1 MPNPL
6 VTRLSRHPLTS
17 GRPCLMTVTLSIV
30 FAGLAGCASLTQPQ
44 EPVAVP
50 PMDNRSLLEQE
61 RDQAS
66 QPPPERI
73 PVEAPA
79 ELNSDLLDFSQAPR
93 TSRRFD
99 VQATDVPLTRFF
111 ADLGA
116 TQGTNIL
123 VDPDINDTLTLNMN
137 SVTMDQVM
145 SAVRDIYGYDYQ
157 RTDYGYRVLPNQ
169 ITTRIYHLDYLNVSR
184 SGRSDTTVS
193 GGQISQQDNGGSPT
207 SSVATETSS
216 DFWQGME
223 MTIMGLLDR
232 ADDRQVVVNAQSG
245 LLVVRATPREHNVVN
260 RFLEDAQLS
269 LQRQVVIE
277 AKVVEV
283 TLSNE
288 FRSGINWNTFA
299 EDLADTGTDLGGTLG
314 ASALPGIG
322 NIGGVFTLSV
332 QNGGFNSLLQLLQNQ
347 GDVQVLSSPRV
358 STVNNQKAVIK
369 VGTDEYFVTEVSSR
383 QNDEDTAG
391 SATPEFTLAPFFS
404 GIALDVTPQ
413 ISADDMVI
421 LHVRPSVT
429 DVVERTKII
438 TVAGTTFDLP
448 LAFSS
453 IRETDSIIRA
463 SSGQIV
469 VIGGLLSQR
478 QNASSTG
485 LPGLSQLP
493 GLRFFFGQNRESQ
506 EKSELV
512 ILLKP
517 VVYDER
523 TTLDDLDSVLNRM

>member
-1 MPNPL
+1 MPYPL
-6 VTRLSRHPLTS
+6 PNWFAKHPVSAATYSTRVAALVVAL
-17 GRPCLMTVTLSIV
+17 
-30 FAGLAGCASLTQPQ
+30 GLAGCASMSAPREPASAPQ
-44 EPVAVP
+44 L
-50 PMDNRSLLEQE
+50 DNRSVLEQE
-61 RDQAS
+61 FSAAS
-66 QPPPERI
+66 EPTPERSPVTAPPE
-73 PVEAPA
+73 
-79 ELNSDLLDFSQAPR
+79 LSSDLLDFSQAPR
-93 TSRRFD
+93 TRPRFD

-111 ADLGA
+111 SDLGT
-116 TQGTNIL
+116 TQGVNIL
-123 VDPDINDTLTLNMN
+123 VDPGITGTLTLNMT
-137 SVTMDQVM
+137 SVTLDQVM

-169 ITTRIYHLDYLNVSR
+169 IATRIYRLNYLNVAR

-193 GGQISQQDNGGSPT
+193 GGQISQQDSTNNQS
-207 SSVATETSS
+207 SSVATETSA

-223 MTIMGLLDR
+223 TTIMGLLDQTE
-232 ADDRQVVVNAQSG
+232 DRQVVVNAQSG
-245 LLVVRATPREHNVVN
+245 LLVVRATPREHEVVAG
-260 RFLEDAQLS
+260 FLDDAQLS

-283 TLSNE
+283 TLNNE
-288 FRSGINWNTFA
+288 FRSGINWNTFTN
-299 EDLADTGTDLGGTLG
+299 DLIAVGTDS
-314 ASALPGIG
+314 SAGLSANPLSGVG
-322 NIGGVFTLSV
+322 DIGGVFSLSV
-332 QNGGFNSLLQLLQNQ
+332 GDGNFNSMLQLLQNQ

-383 QNDEDTAG
+383 DNDDEDT
-391 SATPEFTLAPFFS
+391 SSSSPEFTLSPFFS

-413 ISADDMVI
+413 ISAENNVI

-429 DVVERTKII
+429 EVVERTKVI
-438 TVAGTTFDLP
+438 TVGGTEFDLP

-478 QNASSTG
+478 QGASATG

-493 GLRFFFGQNRESQ
+493 GLRFLFGQNRESQ

-517 VVYDER
+517 VVYDEE
-523 TTLDDLDSVLNRM
+523 TTRNDLDRVLNRM

>member
-1 MPNPL
+1 MPYPL
-6 VTRLSRHPLTS
+6 PNWIAKHPVSAAAYSARVTALVVAL
-17 GRPCLMTVTLSIV
+17 
-30 FAGLAGCASLTQPQ
+30 GLAGCASMS
-44 EPVAVP
+44 EPREPTRAP
-50 PMDNRSLLEQE
+50 ELDNRSVLEQE
-61 RDQAS
+61 LSEAS
-66 QPPPERI
+66 EPAPERSPVTAPPE
-73 PVEAPA
+73 
-79 ELNSDLLDFSQAPR
+79 LSSDLLDFSQAPR
-93 TSRRFD
+93 TRQRFD

-111 ADLGA
+111 SDLGT
-116 TQGTNIL
+116 TQGVNIL
-123 VDPDINDTLTLNMN
+123 VDPGITGTLTLNMT
-137 SVTMDQVM
+137 SVTLDQVM

-157 RTDYGYRVLPNQ
+157 RTDYGFRVLPNQ
-169 ITTRIYHLDYLNVSR
+169 IATRIYRLNYLNVAR

-193 GGQISQQDNGGSPT
+193 GGQISQQDSTNNQS
-207 SSVATETSS
+207 SSVATETSA

-223 MTIMGLLDR
+223 TTIMGLLDQTE
-232 ADDRQVVVNAQSG
+232 DRQVVVNAQSG
-245 LLVVRATPREHNVVN
+245 LLVVRATPREHEVVAG
-260 RFLEDAQLS
+260 FLDDAQLS

-283 TLSNE
+283 TLNNE

-299 EDLADTGTDLGGTLG
+299 NDLIAVGTDS
-314 ASALPGIG
+314 SAGLSANPLSGIG
-322 NIGGVFTLSV
+322 DIGGVFSLSV
-332 QNGGFNSLLQLLQNQ
+332 GDGNFNSMLQLLQNQ

-383 QNDEDTAG
+383 DNDDDDT
-391 SATPEFTLAPFFS
+391 SSSSPEFTLSPFFS

-413 ISADDMVI
+413 ISAENNVI

-429 DVVERTKII
+429 EVVERPKVI
-438 TVAGTTFDLP
+438 TVGGTEFDLP

-478 QNASSTG
+478 QGASATG

-493 GLRFFFGQNRESQ
+493 GLRFLFGQNRESQ

-517 VVYDER
+517 VVYDEE
-523 TTLDDLDSVLNRM
+523 TTRNDLDRVLNRM

>member
-1 MPNPL
+1 MPYPL
-6 VTRLSRHPLTS
+6 LTWIAKYPVTASQGSARAVALVVALGLT
-17 GRPCLMTVTLSIV
+17 GCTSISQPREP
-30 FAGLAGCASLTQPQ
+30 AEAPGLDT
-44 EPVAVP
+44 
-50 PMDNRSLLEQE
+50 RSVIEQE
-61 RDQAS
+61 LNDAT
-66 QPPPERI
+66 PPAPERS
-73 PVEAPA
+73 PVTAPE
-79 ELNSDLLDFSQAPR
+79 ELSSDLLDFSQAPVTR
-93 TSRRFD
+93 QRFD

-111 ADLGA
+111 SDLGR
-116 TQGTNIL
+116 TQGVNIL
-123 VDPDINDTLTLNMN
+123 VDPAITGTLTLNMT
-137 SVTMDQVM
+137 SVTLDQVM

-169 ITTRIYHLDYLNVSR
+169 IATRIYRLNYLNVAR

-193 GGQISQQDNGGSPT
+193 GGQISQQDSANNQS
-207 SSVATETSS
+207 SSVATETSA

-223 MTIMGLLDR
+223 MTIMGLLDQ
-232 ADDRQVVVNAQSG
+232 AEDRQVVVNAQSG
-245 LLVVRATPREHNVVN
+245 LLVVRATPREHEVVAE
-260 RFLEDAQLS
+260 FLDDAQLS

-283 TLSNE
+283 TLNNE

-299 EDLADTGTDLGGTLG
+299 NDLIAVGTDS
-314 ASALPGIG
+314 SAGLSANPLSGIG
-322 NIGGVFTLSV
+322 DIGGVFSLSV
-332 QNGGFNSLLQLLQNQ
+332 GDGNFNSMLQLLQNQ

-383 QNDEDTAG
+383 DNDDDD
-391 SATPEFTLAPFFS
+391 ATSSSPEFTLSPFFS

-413 ISADDMVI
+413 ISAENNVI

-429 DVVERTKII
+429 EVVERTKVI
-438 TVAGTTFDLP
+438 TVGGTEFDLP

-478 QNASSTG
+478 QGASATG

-493 GLRFFFGQNRESQ
+493 GLRYLFGQNRESQ

-517 VVYDER
+517 VVYDEE
-523 TTLDDLDSVLNRM
+523 TTRNDLDRVLNRM

>member
-6 VTRLSRHPLTS
+6 PNWIARHPVSACNGAVRAAAMVAVLGLT
-17 GRPCLMTVTLSIV
+17 
-30 FAGLAGCASLTQPQ
+30 GCASLSQPEQ
-44 EPVAVP
+44 PAEAPQLDARAV
-50 PMDNRSLLEQE
+50 LEQ
-61 RDQAS
+61 DFTDATPPTPDS
-66 QPPPERI
+66 SPVTAPPE
-73 PVEAPA
+73 
-79 ELNSDLLDFSQAPR
+79 LSDDLLDFSQAPR
-93 TSRRFD
+93 TSQRFD
-99 VQATDVPLTRFF
+99 VQATDVPLPRFF

-116 TQGTNIL
+116 TQGVNIL
-123 VDPDINDTLTLNMN
+123 VDPGITGTLTLNMT
-137 SVTMDQVM
+137 SVTLDQVM

-169 ITTRIYHLDYLNVSR
+169 IATRIYRLNYLNVAR

-193 GGQISQQDNGGSPT
+193 GGQISQQDSGNNQS
-207 SSVATETSS
+207 SSVSTETSA

-223 MTIMGLLDR
+223 MTILGLLDQT
-232 ADDRQVVVNAQSG
+232 DNRQVVVNPQSG
-245 LLVVRATPREHNVVN
+245 ILVVRATPREHEVVAE
-260 RFLEDAQLS
+260 FLDDAQLS

-283 TLSNE
+283 TLNNE

-299 EDLADTGTDLGGTLG
+299 NDLIAVGTDSNAGLNANPLN
-314 ASALPGIG
+314 GIG
-322 NIGGVFTLSV
+322 DIGGVFSLSIGDG
-332 QNGGFNSLLQLLQNQ
+332 NFNSMLQLLQNQ

-383 QNDEDTAG
+383 GDSDDETNA
-391 SATPEFTLAPFFS
+391 SSPEFTLSPFFS

-413 ISADDMVI
+413 ISADNNVI

-429 DVVERTKII
+429 EVVERTKVI
-438 TVAGTTFDLP
+438 TVGGTTFDLP

-463 SSGQIV
+463 ASGQIV

-478 QNASSTG
+478 QGASATG

-493 GLRFFFGQNRESQ
+493 GMRYLFGQNRESQ

-517 VVYDER
+517 VVYDEE
-523 TTLDDLDSVLNRM
+523 TTRDDLDRVLNRM

>member
-1 MPNPL
+1 MPYPL
-6 VTRLSRHPLTS
+6 PNWTAKHPERIATHSARVAAL
-17 GRPCLMTVTLSIV
+17 LVAL
-30 FAGLAGCASLTQPQ
+30 GLVGCASMS
-44 EPVAVP
+44 EPREPTRAP
-50 PMDNRSLLEQE
+50 ALDNRSVLEQE
-61 RDQAS
+61 LSEAAEPAPERSPVTA
-66 QPPPERI
+66 PPE
-73 PVEAPA
+73 
-79 ELNSDLLDFSQAPR
+79 LSSDLLDFSQAPR
-93 TSRRFD
+93 TRQRFD

-116 TQGTNIL
+116 TQGVNIL
-123 VDPDINDTLTLNMN
+123 VDPGITGTLTLNMT
-137 SVTMDQVM
+137 SVTLDQVM

-169 ITTRIYHLDYLNVSR
+169 IATRTYRLNYLNVAR

-193 GGQISQQDNGGSPT
+193 GGQISQQDSVNNQS
-207 SSVATETSS
+207 SSVATETSA

-223 MTIMGLLDR
+223 TTIMGLLDHTE
-232 ADDRQVVVNAQSG
+232 DRQVVVNAQSG
-245 LLVVRATPREHNVVN
+245 LLVVRATPREHEVVAG
-260 RFLEDAQLS
+260 FLDDAQLS

-283 TLSNE
+283 TLNNE

-299 EDLADTGTDLGGTLG
+299 DDLIAVGTDAG
-314 ASALPGIG
+314 AGLSANPLSGIG
-322 NIGGVFTLSV
+322 DIGGVFSLSV
-332 QNGGFNSLLQLLQNQ
+332 GDGNFNSMLQLLQNQ

-383 QNDEDTAG
+383 DNDDDDSNA
-391 SATPEFTLAPFFS
+391 SSPEFTLSPFFS

-413 ISADDMVI
+413 ISAENNVI

-429 DVVERTKII
+429 EVVERTKVI
-438 TVAGTTFDLP
+438 TVGGTEFDLP

-478 QNASSTG
+478 QGASATG

-493 GLRFFFGQNRESQ
+493 GLRFLFGQNRESQ

-517 VVYDER
+517 VVYDEE
-523 TTLDDLDSVLNRM
+523 TTRNDLDRVLNRM

>member
-1 MPNPL
+1 MVISNRRAPL
-6 VTRLSRHPLTS
+6 IATAAFLTIA
-17 GRPCLMTVTLSIV
+17 M
-30 FAGLAGCASLTQPQ
+30 AGCASVAQPRDPAEAPLLDNQ
-44 EPVAVP
+44 AV
-50 PMDNRSLLEQE
+50 LENE
-61 RDQAS
+61 RDAAS
-66 QPPPERI
+66 AALTEPDRTPVTAPPE
-73 PVEAPA
+73 
-79 ELNSDLLDFSQAPR
+79 LSSDLLDFSQAPR

-99 VQATDVPLTRFF
+99 VQATDVPINRFF
-111 ADLGA
+111 SDLGA
-116 TQGTNIL
+116 TQGVNIL
-123 VDPDINDTLTLNMN
+123 VDPGISGSLTLNMT
-137 SVTMDQVM
+137 SVTLDQVLT
-145 SAVRDIYGYDYQ
+145 AVRDIYGYDYQ

-169 ITTRIYHLDYLNVSR
+169 IATRIYHLNYLNVAR
-184 SGRSDTTVS
+184 SGRSETTVS
-193 GGQISQQDNGGSPT
+193 GGQIRQQDTAGNQS
-207 SSVATETSS
+207 SSVATETSA

-223 MTIMGLLDR
+223 ITIMGLLDR
-232 ADDRQVVVNAQSG
+232 SDDRQVVVNAQSG
-245 LLVVRATPREHNVVN
+245 ILVVRATPREHEVV
-260 RFLEDAQLS
+260 REFLDDAQLS

-299 EDLADTGTDLGGTLG
+299 EDLADTGTDLGGALN
-314 ASALPGIG
+314 ASALSGIA
-322 NIGGVFTLSV
+322 NVGGVFSLNV

-383 QNDEDTAG
+383 NNTDDDT
-391 SATPEFTLAPFFS
+391 STSTPEFTLAPFFS

-413 ISADDMVI
+413 ISADNNVI

-429 DVVERTKII
+429 EVVERTKVIN
-438 TVAGTTFDLP
+438 AGGSTFDLP
-448 LAFSS
+448 LAYSS

-463 SSGQIV
+463 ASGQIV

-478 QNASSTG
+478 QDTSATG
-485 LPGLSQLP
+485 FPGLSQMP
-493 GLRFFFGQNRESQ
+493 WMRFLFGQNRESQ

-517 VVYDER
+517 VVYDEE
-523 TTLDDLDSVLNRM
+523 TTRNDLDRVLERM

>member
-1 MPNPL
+1 MPYPL
-6 VTRLSRHPLTS
+6 PNWFAKHPVSAATFSTRLAALVVA
-17 GRPCLMTVTLSIV
+17 L
-30 FAGLAGCASLTQPQ
+30 GLAGCASMS
-44 EPVAVP
+44 EPREPASAP
-50 PMDNRSLLEQE
+50 ELDNRSVLEQE
-61 RDQAS
+61 LSEAS
-66 QPPPERI
+66 EPAPERSPVTAPPE
-73 PVEAPA
+73 
-79 ELNSDLLDFSQAPR
+79 LSSDLLDFSQAPR
-93 TSRRFD
+93 TRQRFD

-111 ADLGA
+111 SDLGT
-116 TQGTNIL
+116 TQGVNIL
-123 VDPDINDTLTLNMN
+123 VDPGITGTLTLNMT
-137 SVTMDQVM
+137 SVTLDQVM

-169 ITTRIYHLDYLNVSR
+169 IATRIYRLNYLNVAR

-193 GGQISQQDNGGSPT
+193 GGQISQQDSANNQS
-207 SSVATETSS
+207 SSVATETSA

-223 MTIMGLLDR
+223 TTIMGLLDQT
-232 ADDRQVVVNAQSG
+232 DDRQVVVNAQSG
-245 LLVVRATPREHNVVN
+245 LLVVRATPREHEVVAG
-260 RFLEDAQLS
+260 FLDDAQLS

-283 TLSNE
+283 TLNNE

-299 EDLADTGTDLGGTLG
+299 NDLIAVGTDS
-314 ASALPGIG
+314 SAGLSANPLSGIG
-322 NIGGVFTLSV
+322 DIGGVFSLSV
-332 QNGGFNSLLQLLQNQ
+332 GDGNFNSMLQLLQNQ

-383 QNDEDTAG
+383 DNDDDDT
-391 SATPEFTLAPFFS
+391 SSSSPEFTLSPFFS

-413 ISADDMVI
+413 ISAENNVI

-429 DVVERTKII
+429 EVVERTKVI
-438 TVAGTTFDLP
+438 TVGGTEFDLP

-478 QNASSTG
+478 QGASATG
-485 LPGLSQLP
+485 LPGLSRLP
-493 GLRFFFGQNRESQ
+493 GMRFLFGQNRESQ

-517 VVYDER
+517 VVYDEE
-523 TTLDDLDSVLNRM
+523 TTRNDLDRVLNRM

>member
-1 MPNPL
+1 MLYPL
-6 VTRLSRHPLTS
+6 PTWIAKHPVT
-17 GRPCLMTVTLSIV
+17 
-30 FAGLAGCASLTQPQ
+30 AGQRGARAAALVVVLGLVGCASVTQPR
-44 EPVAVP
+44 EPAETP
-50 PMDNRSLLEQE
+50 EFDARSVIEQE
-61 RDQAS
+61 RDDA
-66 QPPPERI
+66 I
-73 PVEAPA
+73 PAEPDRSPVTAPA
-79 ELNSDLLDFSQAPR
+79 ELTSDLLDFSQAPR
-93 TSRRFD
+93 TSQRFD
-99 VQATDVPLTRFF
+99 VQATDVPLTRFY

-116 TQGTNIL
+116 TQGVNIL
-123 VDPDINDTLTLNMN
+123 VDPGIQGTLTLNMT
-137 SVTMDQVM
+137 SVTLDQVM

-157 RTDYGYRVLPNQ
+157 RTDYGFRVLPNQ
-169 ITTRIYHLDYLNVSR
+169 IATRIYHLNYLNVAR

-193 GGQISQQDNGGSPT
+193 GGQISQQDSGNNQS
-207 SSVATETSS
+207 SSVATETSA

-232 ADDRQVVVNAQSG
+232 SDDRQVVVNPQAG
-245 LLVVRATPREHNVVN
+245 LLVVRATPREHEVVAE
-260 RFLEDAQLS
+260 FLDDAQLS

-299 EDLADTGTDLGGTLG
+299 EDLASSGTDLGGTLD
-314 ASALPGIG
+314 ASALAGIG
-322 NIGGVFTLSV
+322 NIGGVFSLSV
-332 QNGGFNSLLQLLQNQ
+332 QNGGFNALLQLLQNQ

-369 VGTDEYFVTEVSSR
+369 VGTDEYFVTDVSSGDDDD
-383 QNDEDTAG
+383 DETTTN
-391 SATPEFTLAPFFS
+391 TPEFTLSPFFS

-413 ISADDMVI
+413 ISADNNVI

-429 DVVERTKII
+429 EVVERTKII
-438 TVAGTTFDLP
+438 TVGGTTFDLP

-463 SSGQIV
+463 ASGQIV

-478 QNASSTG
+478 QDTSETG
-485 LPGLSQLP
+485 LPGLSQWP
-493 GLRFFFGQNRESQ
+493 GMRFLFGQNREIQ

-517 VVYDER
+517 VVYDEE
-523 TTLDDLDSVLNRM
+523 TTRNDLDRVLNRM